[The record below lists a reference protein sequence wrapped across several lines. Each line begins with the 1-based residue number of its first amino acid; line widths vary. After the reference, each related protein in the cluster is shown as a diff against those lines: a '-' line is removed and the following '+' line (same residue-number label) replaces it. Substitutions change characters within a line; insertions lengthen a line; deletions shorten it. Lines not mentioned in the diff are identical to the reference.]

1 MHKHFHSNIS
11 LLFTFLL
18 IEYGLLIYR
27 TRCFIIVTY
36 QKWSKCMDI
45 KNIRKDFPI
54 LSRIVRDKPLVY
66 LDNAATTQKP
76 SCVIEAISR
85 LYENYNSN
93 VHRGVYLLAE
103 ESTQA
108 YEDSR
113 EAVRRFINANST
125 KEIIFTRNATE
136 ALNLV
141 AYTWGEE
148 NIQNGDEII
157 VSIMEH
163 HSNYLPWFRLAK
175 KKGANIK
182 IVPAK
187 MNGELDIDAFK
198 SMLSNKTK
206 LVGIT
211 HMSNVFGTINPVKE
225 ITLLAHRYGATVVVD
240 GAQSAPHMKVDVK
253 DIDCDFFAI
262 SGHKMLGP
270 TGIGVLYAK
279 ERYLNSME
287 PFLSGGEM
295 ILRVT
300 LESVDYNELPWKFEA
315 GTPNYEGAI
324 GLKVAIEYLEKIGM
338 ENIESYERE
347 LTTYA
352 LDKMKTVPDI
362 FIYGPLDASKKG
374 GIIAFNIKGVHSH
387 DIGTILD
394 SEGIAIR
401 AGHHCAQPLMID
413 CGVSAMARASF
424 YFYNT
429 RQEIDAL
436 VDALKRAKEI
446 FGHVA

>member
-1 MHKHFHSNIS
+1 
-11 LLFTFLL
+11 
-18 IEYGLLIYR
+18 
-27 TRCFIIVTY
+27 
-36 QKWSKCMDI
+36 MDI
-45 KNIRKDFPI
+45 ERIRKDFPV
-54 LSRIVRDKPLVY
+54 LSRMVRDKKLVY

-76 SCVIEAISR
+76 SVVIDAIAD
-85 LYENYNSN
+85 LYKNYNAN

-125 KEIIFTRNATE
+125 KEIVFTRNATE
-136 ALNLV
+136 ALNLI
-141 AYTWGEE
+141 AYTWGEA
-148 NIQNGDEII
+148 NIHAGDEII

-163 HSNYLPWFRLAK
+163 HSNYVPWFRLAHR
-175 KKGANIK
+175 KGAVIK
-182 IVPAK
+182 IVPSR
-187 MNGELDIDAFK
+187 MDGELDMDAFK
-198 SMLSNKTK
+198 SMLSDKTK
-206 LVGIT
+206 LVGIV

-225 ITLLAHRYGATVVVD
+225 ITALAHKKGAAVVVD
-240 GAQSAPHMKVDVK
+240 GAQSAPHMKIDVR
-253 DIDCDFFAI
+253 DIDCDFFAV

-270 TGIGVLYAK
+270 TGIGALYAK
-279 ERYLNSME
+279 ESYLESME

-295 ILRVT
+295 ILKVT
-300 LESVDYNELPWKFEA
+300 LDSVVYNELPWKFEA

-324 GLKVAIEYLEKIGM
+324 GLKAAIGYLEKMGM
-338 ENIESYERE
+338 DTIESYERE
-347 LTTYA
+347 LTAYA
-352 LDKMKTVPDI
+352 LEKMKTVPGI
-362 FIYGPLDASKKG
+362 FIYGPLRAEKKG

-429 RQEIDAL
+429 KQEIDSL
-436 VDALKRAKEI
+436 VAALKKSKEI

>member
-1 MHKHFHSNIS
+1 
-11 LLFTFLL
+11 
-18 IEYGLLIYR
+18 
-27 TRCFIIVTY
+27 
-36 QKWSKCMDI
+36 MDI
-45 KNIRKDFPI
+45 ERIRKDFPV
-54 LSRIVRDKPLVY
+54 LSRMVRDKQLVY

-76 SCVIEAISR
+76 SVVIDAISD
-85 LYENYNSN
+85 LYKHYNAN

-113 EAVRRFINANST
+113 EAVRRFINANSA
-125 KEIIFTRNATE
+125 KEIVFTRNATE
-136 ALNLV
+136 ALNLI
-141 AYTWGEE
+141 AYTWGEA
-148 NIQNGDEII
+148 NIKAGDEII

-163 HSNYLPWFRLAK
+163 HSNYVPWFRLAHR
-175 KKGANIK
+175 KGAIIK
-182 IVPAK
+182 IVPSK
-187 MNGELDIDAFK
+187 MDGELDMDTFK
-198 SMLSNKTK
+198 SMLSDKTR
-206 LVGIT
+206 LVGIV

-225 ITLLAHRYGATVVVD
+225 ITSLAHKHGATVVVD
-240 GAQSAPHMKVDVK
+240 GAQSAPHMKIDVR

-279 ERYLNSME
+279 ESYLQSME

-300 LESVDYNELPWKFEA
+300 LDSVTYNELPWKFEA

-324 GLKVAIEYLEKIGM
+324 GLKAAIEYLENVGM
-338 ENIESYERE
+338 DTIESYERE

-352 LDKMKTVPDI
+352 LEKMKTVPDI
-362 FIYGPLDASKKG
+362 FLYGPLDSAKKG
-374 GIIAFNIKGVHSH
+374 GIMAFNIKDVHSH

-394 SEGIAIR
+394 NEGIAIR

-429 RQEIDAL
+429 KQEIDLL
-436 VDALKRAKEI
+436 VTALKKTKEI

>member
-1 MHKHFHSNIS
+1 
-11 LLFTFLL
+11 
-18 IEYGLLIYR
+18 
-27 TRCFIIVTY
+27 
-36 QKWSKCMDI
+36 MDI
-45 KNIRKDFPI
+45 ERIRKDFPV
-54 LSRIVRDKPLVY
+54 LSRMVRDKKLVY

-76 SCVIEAISR
+76 SVVIEAIAD
-85 LYENYNSN
+85 LYRNYNAN

-125 KEIIFTRNATE
+125 KEIVFTRNATE
-136 ALNLV
+136 ALNLI
-141 AYTWGEE
+141 AYTWAEA
-148 NIQNGDEII
+148 NIKAGDEII

-163 HSNYLPWFRLAK
+163 HSNYVPWFRLARR
-175 KKGANIK
+175 KGAVIK
-182 IVPAK
+182 IVPSR
-187 MNGELDIDAFK
+187 MDGELDMDAYK
-198 SMLSNKTK
+198 SMLSDKTR
-206 LVGIT
+206 LVGIV

-225 ITLLAHRYGATVVVD
+225 IVSLAHKKGAVVVVD
-240 GAQSAPHMKVDVK
+240 GAQSAPHMKIDVR
-253 DIDCDFFAI
+253 DIDCDFFAL

-270 TGIGVLYAK
+270 TGIGALYAK
-279 ERYLNSME
+279 ESYLESMD

-295 ILRVT
+295 ILKVT
-300 LESVDYNELPWKFEA
+300 LDSVVYNELPWKFEA

-324 GLKVAIEYLEKIGM
+324 GLKAAIEYLEALGM
-338 ENIESYERE
+338 DTVETYERE
-347 LTTYA
+347 LTAYA
-352 LDKMKTVPDI
+352 LEKMKTVPDI
-362 FIYGPLDASKKG
+362 FIYGPLNAAKKG
-374 GIIAFNIKGVHSH
+374 GILAFNIKGVHSH

-429 RQEIDAL
+429 KQEIDLL
-436 VDALKRAKEI
+436 VAALKKAKEI

>member
-1 MHKHFHSNIS
+1 M
-11 LLFTFLL
+11 
-18 IEYGLLIYR
+18 Y
-27 TRCFIIVTY
+27 
-36 QKWSKCMDI
+36 MDI
-45 KNIRKDFPI
+45 ERIRKDFPV
-54 LSRIVRDKPLVY
+54 LSRMVRDKKLVY

-76 SCVIEAISR
+76 SVVIEAIAD
-85 LYENYNSN
+85 LYRNYNAN

-125 KEIIFTRNATE
+125 KEIVFTRNATE
-136 ALNLV
+136 ALNLI
-141 AYTWGEE
+141 AYTWAEA
-148 NIQNGDEII
+148 NIKAGDEII

-163 HSNYLPWFRLAK
+163 HSNYVPWFRLARR
-175 KKGANIK
+175 KGAVIK
-182 IVPAK
+182 IVPSR
-187 MNGELDIDAFK
+187 MDGELDMDAYK
-198 SMLSNKTK
+198 SMLSDKTR
-206 LVGIT
+206 LVGIV

-225 ITLLAHRYGATVVVD
+225 IVSLAHKKGAVVVVD
-240 GAQSAPHMKVDVK
+240 GAQSAPHMKIDVR
-253 DIDCDFFAI
+253 DIDCDFFAL

-270 TGIGVLYAK
+270 TGIGALYAK
-279 ERYLNSME
+279 ESYLESMD

-295 ILRVT
+295 ILKVT
-300 LESVDYNELPWKFEA
+300 LDSVVYNELPWKFEA

-324 GLKVAIEYLEKIGM
+324 GLKAAIEYLEALGM
-338 ENIESYERE
+338 DTVETYERE
-347 LTTYA
+347 LTAYA
-352 LDKMKTVPDI
+352 LEKMKTVPDI
-362 FIYGPLDASKKG
+362 FIYGPLNAAKKG
-374 GIIAFNIKGVHSH
+374 GILAFNIKGVHSH

-429 RQEIDAL
+429 KQEIDLL
-436 VDALKRAKEI
+436 VAALKKAKEI

>member
-1 MHKHFHSNIS
+1 
-11 LLFTFLL
+11 
-18 IEYGLLIYR
+18 
-27 TRCFIIVTY
+27 
-36 QKWSKCMDI
+36 MDI
-45 KNIRKDFPI
+45 EQIRKDFPI
-54 LSRIVRDKPLVY
+54 LSRMVRDKQLVY

-76 SCVIEAISR
+76 SVVIDAISD
-85 LYENYNSN
+85 LYKHYNAN

-113 EAVRRFINANST
+113 EAVRRFINANSV
-125 KEIIFTRNATE
+125 KEIVFTRNATE
-136 ALNLV
+136 ALNIIS
-141 AYTWGEE
+141 YTWAEA
-148 NIQNGDEII
+148 NINAGDEII

-163 HSNYLPWFRLAK
+163 HSNYVPWFRLAHR
-175 KKGANIK
+175 KGAVIK
-182 IVPAK
+182 IVPSK
-187 MNGELDIDAFK
+187 MDGMLDMDAFK
-198 SMLSNKTK
+198 SMLSDKTK
-206 LVGIT
+206 LVGIV

-225 ITLLAHRYGATVVVD
+225 ITSLAHKHGATVVVD
-240 GAQSAPHMKVDVK
+240 GAQSAPHMKIDVK

-270 TGIGVLYAK
+270 TGIGALYAK
-279 ERYLNSME
+279 ESYLESME

-300 LESVDYNELPWKFEA
+300 LDSVVYNELPWKFEA

-324 GLKVAIEYLEKIGM
+324 GLKAAIEYLEAIGM
-338 ENIESYERE
+338 DTIESYERE
-347 LTTYA
+347 LTAYA
-352 LDKMKTVPDI
+352 IEKMKTVQDI
-362 FIYGPLDASKKG
+362 FIYGPLDSAKKG
-374 GIIAFNIKGVHSH
+374 GIMAFNIKGVHSH

-394 SEGIAIR
+394 NEGIAIR

-429 RQEIDAL
+429 KQEIDLL
-436 VDALKRAKEI
+436 VTALKKTKEI

>member
-1 MHKHFHSNIS
+1 
-11 LLFTFLL
+11 
-18 IEYGLLIYR
+18 
-27 TRCFIIVTY
+27 
-36 QKWSKCMDI
+36 MDI
-45 KNIRKDFPI
+45 EKIRKDFPV

-76 SCVIEAISR
+76 AVVIEAISN
-85 LYENYNSN
+85 LYKNYNAN

-103 ESTQA
+103 EATQA

-113 EAVRRFINANST
+113 EAVRRFINAGST
-125 KEIIFTRNATE
+125 KEIVFTRNATE
-136 ALNLV
+136 ALNLI
-141 AYTWGEE
+141 AYAWAEA
-148 NIQNGDEII
+148 NIDAGDEII

-163 HSNYLPWFRLAK
+163 HSNYVPWFRLAK
-175 KKGANIK
+175 RKGAVIK
-182 IVPAK
+182 IIPSR
-187 MNGELDIDAFK
+187 MDGMLDMDVFK
-198 SMLSNKTK
+198 SMLTDRTK
-206 LVGIT
+206 LVGIV

-225 ITLLAHRYGATVVVD
+225 IVSLAHKKGATVVVD
-240 GAQSAPHMKVDVK
+240 GAQSAPHMKIDVR

-270 TGIGVLYAK
+270 TGIGALYAK
-279 ERYLNSME
+279 TSYLESME

-300 LESVDYNELPWKFEA
+300 LENVVYNELPWKFEA

-324 GLKVAIEYLEKIGM
+324 GLKAAIEYLETAGM
-338 ENIESYERE
+338 DAIEAYERE
-347 LTTYA
+347 LTGYA
-352 LDKMKTVPDI
+352 LEQMKTVPGI
-362 FIYGPLDASKKG
+362 FIYGPKDPVKKG

-394 SEGIAIR
+394 NEGIAVR

-429 RQEIDAL
+429 KQEIDML
-436 VDALKRAKEI
+436 VRALKKAKEM

>member
-1 MHKHFHSNIS
+1 M
-11 LLFTFLL
+11 
-18 IEYGLLIYR
+18 
-27 TRCFIIVTY
+27 
-36 QKWSKCMDI
+36 MDI
-45 KNIRKDFPI
+45 EKIRKDFPV
-54 LSRIVRDKPLVY
+54 LSRMVRDRPLVY

-76 SCVIEAISR
+76 AAVIEAITG
-85 LYENYNSN
+85 LYRNYNAN

-103 ESTQA
+103 ECTQA

-113 EAVRRFINANST
+113 EAVRRFINAGST
-125 KEIIFTRNATE
+125 EEIVFTRNATE
-136 ALNLV
+136 ALNLI
-141 AYTWGEE
+141 AYTWAEA
-148 NIQNGDEII
+148 NLRAGDEI
-157 VSIMEH
+157 VVTIMEH
-163 HSNYLPWFRLAK
+163 HSNYVPWFRLARR
-175 KKGANIK
+175 KGAVIR
-182 IVPAK
+182 IVPARK
-187 MNGELDIDAFK
+187 DGELDMDAYR
-198 SMLSNKTK
+198 SLLSSRTK
-206 LVGIT
+206 LVGIA

-225 ITLLAHRYGATVVVD
+225 MIALAHRQGAAVVVD
-240 GAQSAPHMKVDVK
+240 GAQSAPHIRIDMQDL
-253 DIDCDFFAI
+253 DCDFFAL

-279 ERYLNSME
+279 SSYFKSME

-300 LESVDYNELPWKFEA
+300 LDDIVYNDLPWKFEA

-324 GLKVAIEYLEKIGM
+324 GLKAAIEYLEALGM
-338 ENIESYERE
+338 DTIEAYERE

-352 LDKMKTVPDI
+352 LEKMRTVPDI
-362 FIYGPLDASKKG
+362 FVYGPSDPSKKC
-374 GIIAFNIKGVHSH
+374 GIVAFNIRGVHSH

-429 RQEIDAL
+429 RQEIDMLVKAL
-436 VDALKRAKEI
+436 NKAKGM

>member
-1 MHKHFHSNIS
+1 M
-11 LLFTFLL
+11 
-18 IEYGLLIYR
+18 Y
-27 TRCFIIVTY
+27 
-36 QKWSKCMDI
+36 MDI
-45 KNIRKDFPI
+45 ERIRKDFPV
-54 LSRIVRDKPLVY
+54 LSRMVRDKKLVY

-76 SCVIEAISR
+76 SVVIEAIAD
-85 LYENYNSN
+85 LYGNYNAN

-125 KEIIFTRNATE
+125 KEIVFTRNATE
-136 ALNLV
+136 ALNLI
-141 AYTWGEE
+141 AYTWAEA
-148 NIQNGDEII
+148 NIKAGDEII

-163 HSNYLPWFRLAK
+163 HSNYVPWFRLARR
-175 KKGANIK
+175 KGAVIK
-182 IVPAK
+182 IVPSR
-187 MNGELDIDAFK
+187 MDGELDMDAFK
-198 SMLSNKTK
+198 SMLSDKTR
-206 LVGIT
+206 LVGIV

-225 ITLLAHRYGATVVVD
+225 IVSLAHKKGAVVVVD
-240 GAQSAPHMKVDVK
+240 GAQSAPHMKIDVK

-279 ERYLNSME
+279 ESYLESME

-295 ILRVT
+295 ILKVT
-300 LESVDYNELPWKFEA
+300 LDSVVYNELPWKFEA

-324 GLKVAIEYLEKIGM
+324 GLKAAIEYLEALGM
-338 ENIESYERE
+338 DTIEAYERE
-347 LTTYA
+347 LTAYA
-352 LDKMKTVPDI
+352 LEKMKTVPDI
-362 FIYGPLDASKKG
+362 FIYGPLNAAKKG
-374 GIIAFNIKGVHSH
+374 GILAFNIKGVHSH

-429 RQEIDAL
+429 KQEIDLL
-436 VDALKRAKEI
+436 VAALKKAKEI

>member
-1 MHKHFHSNIS
+1 
-11 LLFTFLL
+11 
-18 IEYGLLIYR
+18 
-27 TRCFIIVTY
+27 
-36 QKWSKCMDI
+36 MDI
-45 KNIRKDFPI
+45 ERIRKDFPV
-54 LSRIVRDKPLVY
+54 LSRTVRDKRLVY

-76 SCVIEAISR
+76 SVVIDAIAD
-85 LYENYNSN
+85 LYRRYNAN

-113 EAVRRFINANST
+113 EAVRRFINAAGT
-125 KEIIFTRNATE
+125 QEIVFTRNASE
-136 ALNLV
+136 ALNLI
-141 AYTWGEE
+141 AYTWGEA
-148 NIQNGDEII
+148 NIKAGDEII

-163 HSNYLPWFRLAK
+163 HSNYVPWFRLAQR
-175 KKGANIK
+175 KGAVIK
-182 IVPAK
+182 IVPSRK
-187 MNGELDIDAFK
+187 DGLLDVDAYR
-198 SMLSNKTK
+198 SMLSDKTK
-206 LVGIT
+206 LVGIV

-225 ITLLAHRYGATVVVD
+225 IVSLAHQHGAVTVVD
-240 GAQSAPHMKVDVK
+240 GAQSAPHMKVDVQ
-253 DIDCDFFAI
+253 DIGCDFFAL

-270 TGIGVLYAK
+270 TGIGALYAK
-279 ERYLNSME
+279 KSHLESME

-300 LESVDYNELPWKFEA
+300 LDSVVYNELPWKFEA

-324 GLKVAIEYLEKIGM
+324 GLKAAIEYLERTGM
-338 ENIESYERE
+338 DAIESYERE
-347 LTTYA
+347 LTVYA
-352 LDKMKTVPDI
+352 LEQMKTVPGI
-362 FIYGPLDASKKG
+362 YIYGPLDAAHKG
-374 GIIAFNIKGVHSH
+374 GIVAFNIKGVHSH

-394 SEGIAIR
+394 SEGIAVR

-429 RQEIDAL
+429 RQEIDLL
-436 VDALKRAKEI
+436 VNALKKAKEI

>member
-1 MHKHFHSNIS
+1 M
-11 LLFTFLL
+11 
-18 IEYGLLIYR
+18 Y
-27 TRCFIIVTY
+27 
-36 QKWSKCMDI
+36 MDI
-45 KNIRKDFPI
+45 ERIRKDFPV
-54 LSRIVRDKPLVY
+54 LSRMVRDKQLVY

-76 SCVIEAISR
+76 SVVIDAISD
-85 LYENYNSN
+85 LYKNYNAN

-103 ESTQA
+103 ESTQT

-113 EAVRRFINANST
+113 EAVRRFINANSA
-125 KEIIFTRNATE
+125 KEIVFTRNATE
-136 ALNLV
+136 ALNLI
-141 AYTWGEE
+141 AYTWAEA
-148 NIQNGDEII
+148 NIKAGDEII

-163 HSNYLPWFRLAK
+163 HSNYVPWFRLAHR
-175 KKGANIK
+175 KGAIIK
-182 IVPAK
+182 IVPSR
-187 MNGELDIDAFK
+187 MDGELDMDAFK
-198 SMLSNKTK
+198 SMLSDKTR
-206 LVGIT
+206 LVGIV

-225 ITLLAHRYGATVVVD
+225 ITSLAHKYGATVVVD
-240 GAQSAPHMKVDVK
+240 GAQSAPHIKIDVK

-270 TGIGVLYAK
+270 TGIGALYAK
-279 ERYLNSME
+279 ESYLQSME

-300 LESVDYNELPWKFEA
+300 LDSVTYNELPWKFEA

-324 GLKVAIEYLEKIGM
+324 GLKAAIEYLENVGM
-338 ENIESYERE
+338 DTIESYERG

-352 LDKMKTVPDI
+352 LEKMKTVPDI
-362 FIYGPLDASKKG
+362 FLYGPLDSAKKG
-374 GIIAFNIKGVHSH
+374 GIMAFNIKGVHSH

-394 SEGIAIR
+394 NEGIAIR

-429 RQEIDAL
+429 KQEIDLL
-436 VDALKRAKEI
+436 VTALKKTKEI